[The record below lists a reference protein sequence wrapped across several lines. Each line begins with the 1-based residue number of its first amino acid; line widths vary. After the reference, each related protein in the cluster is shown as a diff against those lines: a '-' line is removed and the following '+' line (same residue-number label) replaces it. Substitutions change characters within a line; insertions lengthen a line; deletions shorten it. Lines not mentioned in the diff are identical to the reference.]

1 MNPTNRYTPSSI
13 PYGEFYP
20 GMEKSAENRLSK
32 EYNKGNIS
40 AEGIKRLQEDL
51 NNTLAGDPPAYFEKY
66 PTKFSIQNVLDN
78 KNGRKKKLMQALRKV
93 KPFESEHKRTDKIE
107 SYRDYQKENRK
118 SVDVKYTKE
127 RGAPGFDPESM
138 EVTLPSEDYIRDLSR
153 GGRISISEEAPVEEH
168 MREMEAHEEAHV
180 DNIELYAK
188 NPAKQRL
195 FDRRAIKVLLDEA
208 RRQRIAFPILTN
220 ANKEEAVATYKEVRR
235 DPSLL
240 PMFNGNNISPIP
252 GNPDNP
258 DSARA
263 IAMLTQLVKLHNVRF
278 ERDGYFWK
286 WVGARVKGL
295 KKDGPVK

>member
-1 MNPTNRYTPSSI
+1 MKPTNRYIPGII
-13 PYGEFYP
+13 PYGAFYP
-20 GMEKSAENRLSK
+20 EMEKAAENRLSK

-40 AEGIKRLQEDL
+40 TEGIKRLQEDL
-51 NNTLAGDPPAYFEKY
+51 NNTLAGDPPAYFKKY
-66 PTKFSIQNVLDN
+66 PTKFSIQNVLDR
-78 KNGRKKKLMQALRKV
+78 KNGEKPELMQALLNV
-93 KPFESEHKRTDKIE
+93 KPFESEYKRTDKIK
-107 SYRDYQKENRK
+107 SYRDYHK
-118 SVDVKYTKE
+118 SEYGTVDVKYTKE
-127 RGAPGFDPESM
+127 RGSPEFDPKKM
-138 EVTLPSEDYIRDLSR
+138 TITLPSEDYIRGLNRD
-153 GGRISISEEAPVEEH
+153 GRIFISAEAPVEAH
-168 MREMEAHEEAHV
+168 MREMAAHEGAHV
-180 DNIELYAK
+180 DNMALYEK
-188 NPAKQRL
+188 NPAKQQL
-195 FDRRAIKVLLDEA
+195 FDRRAIKALLGEA

-240 PMFNGNNISPIP
+240 PMFKDTNISPIP

-286 WVGARVKGL
+286 WVGDRVKGL

>member
-1 MNPTNRYTPSSI
+1 MKPTNRYIPGVI
-13 PYGEFYP
+13 PYGAFYP
-20 GMEKSAENRLSK
+20 GMEKAAENRLSK

-40 AEGIKRLQEDL
+40 AEGVKRLQEDL
-51 NNTLAGDPPAYFEKY
+51 NNTLAGDPPEYFKAR
-66 PTKFSIQNVLDN
+66 PAKFSIQNFLDR
-78 KNGRKKKLMQALRKV
+78 KNGEKSELMQALREV
-93 KPFESEHKRTDKIE
+93 KPFESEYKRTDKIE

-127 RGAPGFDPESM
+127 RGAPGLDPESM
-138 EVTLPSEDYIRDLSR
+138 EVTLPSEDYIRDLNR
-153 GGRISISEEAPVEEH
+153 DGRISLSAETPVEGH
-168 MREMEAHEEAHV
+168 MREMTAHEGAHV
-180 DNIELYAK
+180 DNMELYEK

-195 FDRRAIKVLLDEA
+195 FDRRTIKVLLDEA

-240 PMFNGNNISPIP
+240 HMFKDTNISPIP

-258 DSARA
+258 DSERA

-286 WVGARVKGL
+286 WVGDRVKGL